1 VEGVL
6 DIHARG
12 VKIIKKI
19 LYLDV
24 VTMHLLYIKK
34 FMEKYMCWYAHEEPY
49 VPHDTMVKRMV
60 GSTSRFSNTRRV
72 VLDCSNPY
80 KNMIMDAM
88 RMNQDHVGQ
97 CPS

>member
-12 VKIIKKI
+12 VKIIIKF

-49 VPHDTMVKRMV
+49 VPHDTMVERM
-60 GSTSRFSNTRRV
+60 
-72 VLDCSNPY
+72 
-80 KNMIMDAM
+80 I
-88 RMNQDHVGQ
+88 
-97 CPS
+97 